1 MSPSPRFSF
10 SRWCV
15 PLLALLL
22 ASPAVRAQPVR
33 IMAVGDSITAG
44 ADFFSCYRYPLWE
57 KLFAAGY
64 VVEFVGT
71 QTSATRVG
79 PLAHESYGGK
89 NTEFLAATVPEHFR
103 AHPADIVLLHSGHNH
118 SVEEQPVA
126 GIVAAT
132 ERLIAAFRETNPRV
146 TVLLAQVI
154 SAGKLPKYSYL
165 PELNTALA
173 ALAHRL
179 DRPDARVIP
188 VDHASGFAWE
198 TDTVAD
204 KVHPNARGAEKMAER
219 WFDALRAVLPK
230 PAREFAPERITYKR
244 AGAAEL
250 QLHVFRPTG
259 NASPAPAT
267 RGRPAIVF
275 FYGGG
280 WTHGTPLQFYPE
292 CAYFADRGFV
302 AISADYRIAS
312 AHSATPFD
320 SAADARSALRWV
332 RAHARELG
340 IDPTRIAAAG
350 ASAGGQLAAITAL
363 AAGPDDPSDDRTVSP
378 RPDALLL
385 WYPVLDTS
393 AAGYGHALFGERYAE
408 LSPLALVYAAPE
420 RLPPTLIL
428 MGDADRA
435 TPLATLRAFEA
446 AAHAAQR
453 DCQVVVF
460 PGGQHPLYAYREGGE
475 PGRSRT
481 LAAATS
487 FLHAL
492 GWVGAVH

>member
-1 MSPSPRFSF
+1 MPRFFRS
-10 SRWCV
+10 
-15 PLLALLL
+15 LLHCWILVAL
-22 ASPAVRAQPVR
+22 ASASVARAEPVR
-33 IMAVGDSITAG
+33 LMAVGDSITAG
-44 ADFFSCYRYPLWE
+44 ADFFSNYRYPLWE

-79 PLAHESYGGK
+79 PLAHEGYGGK
-89 NTEFLAATVPEHFR
+89 NTEFLAATVPANFR

-118 SVEEQPVA
+118 FAEEQPVP

-132 ERLIAAFRETNPRV
+132 ERLVAAFREVNPRV

-154 SAGKLPKYSYL
+154 PAGKLPKYSYIT
-165 PELNTALA
+165 ELNTALA

-179 DRPDARVIP
+179 DRADARVVL
-188 VDHASGFAWE
+188 VDQASGFDWK

-204 KVHPNARGAEKMAER
+204 KVHPNVRGTEKMAEK
-219 WFDALRAVLPK
+219 WFQALRQVLPR
-230 PAREFAPERITYKR
+230 PPREFAPQRVTYKR
-244 AGAAEL
+244 VGENEL
-250 QLHVFRPTG
+250 QLHVFAPSEKHAATT
-259 NASPAPAT
+259 PAPT
-267 RGRPAIVF
+267 SRSRPAIVF

-292 CAYFADRGFV
+292 CAFFADRGFV

-312 AHSATPFD
+312 AHGATPFE

-340 IDPTRIAAAG
+340 IDSTRIAAAG
-350 ASAGGQLAAITAL
+350 ASAGGHLAAITAL
-363 AAGPDDPSDDRTVSP
+363 ADGPDDPSDDLTISS

-393 AAGYGHALFGERYAE
+393 PAGYGHALFGDSFAE
-408 LSPLALVYAAPE
+408 LSPLALVRAAPE
-420 RLPPTLIL
+420 RLPPTLVL
-428 MGDADRA
+428 MGDADSA

-446 AAHAAQR
+446 AARAAKR
-453 DCQVVVF
+453 DCRVVVF
-460 PGGQHPLYAYREGGE
+460 PGGKHPLYAYREGGE
-475 PGRSRT
+475 PGRNRT
-481 LAAATS
+481 LAKAAT
-487 FLHAL
+487 FLTAL
-492 GWVGAVH
+492 GWLPVH